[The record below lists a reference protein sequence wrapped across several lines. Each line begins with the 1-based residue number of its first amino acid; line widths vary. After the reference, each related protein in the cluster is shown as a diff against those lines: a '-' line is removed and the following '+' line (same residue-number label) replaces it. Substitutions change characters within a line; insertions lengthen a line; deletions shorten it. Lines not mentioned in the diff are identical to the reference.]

1 MRKLAIYHLETLLWI
16 ARLGTFRAAAE
27 RLGTTQPAISARVRE
42 VEQQL
47 GIALFRR
54 EGRGVVLTARGRQ
67 LVQDCEPL
75 LAGFERAL
83 LTAGDF
89 AGARGVVRLGA
100 GEIAAASCL
109 PGFVAGVS
117 RDLPGVTLEID
128 LDLTARMLQ
137 HLLAGTR
144 DLVFLAGPVASPG
157 VLTAPIGEVALVWLA
172 SPATVATGGFARPL
186 PVWSVGAHS
195 PIHQVLLA
203 ELAAGLP
210 SRSINVCNNVQTMIG
225 IVAGGGDEIECLVH
239 RPRTGEMIRMG
250 FAGIDDGFELGV
262 GQNAVGDDAGGE
274 RRPIAWLRRCDRGH
288 RRRLDQLGR
297 VRLRAGNPD
306 RLKPVFLINGVGQPA
321 TLGRRPVDGFIGEFD
336 ALWFGYRSAWRR

>member
-1 MRKLAIYHLETLLWI
+1 MRKLAIYHLETLMWI

-42 VEQQL
+42 IEQQL
-47 GIALFRR
+47 GIELFRR

-83 LTAGDF
+83 LQAGDF

-109 PGFVAGVS
+109 PGFVAEVS

-157 VLTAPIGEVALVWLA
+157 VLTTPIGEVALVWLA
-172 SPATVATGGFARPL
+172 SPQTLAAGAFAQPL

-203 ELAAGLP
+203 ELAKGLP
-210 SRSINVCNNVQTMIG
+210 HRSINVCNNIQTMIG
-225 IVAGGGDEIECLVH
+225 IVAGGAGAALFPETMARAALASGQLAEVH
-239 RPRTGEMIRMG
+239 PRPARTIAFEAAIRSGEQDPLIL
-250 FAGIDDGFELGV
+250 ELF
-262 GQNAVGDDAGGE
+262 
-274 RRPIAWLRRCDRGH
+274 RRA
-288 RRRLDQLGR
+288 
-297 VRLRAGNPD
+297 
-306 RLKPVFLINGVGQPA
+306 A
-321 TLGRRPVDGFIGEFD
+321 TLRIDGSG
-336 ALWFGYRSAWRR
+336 

>member
-1 MRKLAIYHLETLLWI
+1 MHKLAIYHLETLLWI

-42 VEQQL
+42 IEQQL
-47 GIALFRR
+47 GIAVFRR

-83 LTAGDF
+83 MAAGDL

-109 PGFVAGVS
+109 PGFVAGVG

-137 HLLAGTR
+137 NLLAGTR
-144 DLVFLAGPVASPG
+144 DIVFLAGPVASPG
-157 VLTAPIGEVALVWLA
+157 VQTAPIGGVGLVWLA
-172 SPATVATGGFARPL
+172 SPATVAAGGFAQAL

-195 PIHQVLLA
+195 PIHRVLLD
-203 ELAAGLP
+203 ELAGGLP
-210 SRSINVCNNVQTMIG
+210 HRSVNVCNNVQTMIA
-225 IVAGGGDEIECLVH
+225 IVAGGGGAALFPETMVRAAMAAGVLCEVH
-239 RPRTGEMIRMG
+239 APPRRTIAFEAAIRSGEQDPVILELFRR
-250 FAGIDDGFELGV
+250 AAALRID
-262 GQNAVGDDAGGE
+262 
-274 RRPIAWLRRCDRGH
+274 
-288 RRRLDQLGR
+288 
-297 VRLRAGNPD
+297 
-306 RLKPVFLINGVGQPA
+306 
-321 TLGRRPVDGFIGEFD
+321 
-336 ALWFGYRSAWRR
+336 

>member
-27 RLGTTQPAISARVRE
+27 RLVTTQPAISARVRE
-42 VEQQL
+42 IEQQL

-83 LTAGDF
+83 LAAGDL

-109 PGFVAGVS
+109 PGFVADVS

-137 HLLAGTR
+137 HLLGGTR

-157 VLTAPIGEVALVWLA
+157 VQTAPIGEVGLVWLA
-172 SPATVATGGFARPL
+172 APATIAAGGFNQPL

-203 ELAAGLP
+203 ELADGLP
-210 SRSINVCNNVQTMIG
+210 HRSVNVCNNVQTMIG
-225 IVAGGGDEIECLVH
+225 IVAGG
-239 RPRTGEMIRMG
+239 
-250 FAGIDDGFELGV
+250 AGAALFPETMVRGAL
-262 GQNAVGDDAGGE
+262 AAGLLAE
-274 RRPIAWLRRCDRGH
+274 AQPSP
-288 RRRLDQLGR
+288 RRRIAFEAAIRSGEQDPLILEMFHR
-297 VRLRAGNPD
+297 AAALR
-306 RLKPVFLINGVGQPA
+306 I
-321 TLGRRPVDGFIGEFD
+321 DGSG
-336 ALWFGYRSAWRR
+336 

>member
-172 SPATVATGGFARPL
+172 SPATVATGGFAQPL

-210 SRSINVCNNVQTMIG
+210 YRSINVCNNVQTMIG
-225 IVAGGGDEIECLVH
+225 IVAGGAGAALFPETMARGPLAAGLLAEVHPRPARTIAFEAAIRSGEQDPLILELFRRAGGLRIDGCWIEIT
-239 RPRTGEMIRMG
+239 TGE
-250 FAGIDDGFELGV
+250 
-262 GQNAVGDDAGGE
+262 
-274 RRPIAWLRRCDRGH
+274 
-288 RRRLDQLGR
+288 
-297 VRLRAGNPD
+297 
-306 RLKPVFLINGVGQPA
+306 
-321 TLGRRPVDGFIGEFD
+321 TS
-336 ALWFGYRSAWRR
+336 SA

>member
-42 VEQQL
+42 IEQQL
-47 GIALFRR
+47 GIELFRR

-83 LTAGDF
+83 LAAGDL

-109 PGFVAGVS
+109 PGFVADVS

-157 VLTAPIGEVALVWLA
+157 VQTAPIGEVALVWLA
-172 SPATVATGGFARPL
+172 APSTIAAGGFAQAL

-203 ELAAGLP
+203 ELAGGLP
-210 SRSINVCNNVQTMIG
+210 HRSINVCNNVQTMIG
-225 IVAGGGDEIECLVH
+225 IVAGGAGAALFPETMARGALGAGLLAQVH
-239 RPRTGEMIRMG
+239 PRPARTIAFEAAIRSGEQDPLILELFRR
-250 FAGIDDGFELGV
+250 AAALRIDGKAQRCPTAPL
-262 GQNAVGDDAGGE
+262 DATQS
-274 RRPIAWLRRCDRGH
+274 P
-288 RRRLDQLGR
+288 
-297 VRLRAGNPD
+297 
-306 RLKPVFLINGVGQPA
+306 
-321 TLGRRPVDGFIGEFD
+321 
-336 ALWFGYRSAWRR
+336 